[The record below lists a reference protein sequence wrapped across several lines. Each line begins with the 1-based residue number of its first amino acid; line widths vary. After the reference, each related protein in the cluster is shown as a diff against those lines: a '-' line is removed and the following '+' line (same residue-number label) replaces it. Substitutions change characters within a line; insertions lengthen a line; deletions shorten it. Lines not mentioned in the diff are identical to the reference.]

1 MIFPLD
7 FLDLSLFFAVIALI
21 LIVSFGLISSH
32 QGATK
37 ILINKK
43 KLENV
48 TILFSVLFLL
58 TVILRLF
65 NSIF

>member
-7 FLDLSLFFAVIALI
+7 FLDLSLFLAVIALI

-32 QGATK
+32 QGVTK

-43 KLENV
+43 KLERV
-48 TILFSVLFLL
+48 TILFSLLFIL
-58 TVILRLF
+58 TVILRII